1 MPRIGVAGT
10 HGHGATH
17 VAAAL
22 VLQREGRAV
31 LAAVADH
38 RAPGPELAGVPAHL
52 EASEM
57 IASESLDVVVLSTP
71 MHTHLPL
78 AEAALATGAHVL
90 LEKPPTPTLEE
101 FHRLVAAS
109 AASERAVQLGFQ
121 SLGSSAVPEMR
132 RLIADGAIGEPV
144 RFGALA
150 TWVRTEEY
158 WRRTPWAGRRALDG
172 VPVVDGAVTNPLAHA
187 VATGLAIAGATGE
200 SDVAGVRLN
209 LYRAND
215 IEADDTSSLVVDL
228 ADGGTLACAL
238 SLTAARRS
246 EPCIVVEGT
255 SGRLVLWY
263 TLDVIQLFAP
273 DAAFPVTTGHPRT
286 GLLAN
291 LVDHVV
297 DGTPLLVPAD
307 STGAFMRVLETVRD
321 GPAPTRI
328 AAEIV
333 DRREGAEGT
342 HRVVQDLDS
351 WSARVVGEGRTFA
364 ELGAPWARTA

>member
-1 MPRIGVAGT
+1 M
-10 HGHGATH
+10 
-17 VAAAL
+17 
-22 VLQREGRAV
+22 
-31 LAAVADH
+31 
-38 RAPGPELAGVPAHL
+38 
-52 EASEM
+52 
-57 IASESLDVVVLSTP
+57 
-71 MHTHLPL
+71 
-78 AEAALATGAHVL
+78 
-90 LEKPPTPTLEE
+90 
-101 FHRLVAAS
+101 
-109 AASERAVQLGFQ
+109 QLGFQ

-200 SDVAGVRLN
+200 SDVAGVRLD

-263 TLDVIQLFAP
+263 TLDVIQLFEP

-307 STGAFMRVLETVRD
+307 STGAFMRVLEAVRI

-328 AAEIV
+328 AADV
-333 DRREGAEGT
+333 RRPPRGCGGDPPGRAGP
-342 HRVVQDLDS
+342 RVVER
-351 WSARVVGEGRTFA
+351 ARRRRGAHVRRARGAVGSEGLTGGRR
-364 ELGAPWARTA
+364 APQRVRPRRQPLRRGARTSPPTRVIMALSSASHAWA